1 MPSAWVRAWRGSNSP
16 DPATGPAVRKTTS
29 NSRACTTR
37 FSFRTSPNSPAPTRT
52 PRAASSRPSMNF
64 TTAASRSWCRPRRR
78 PPSFIGAN
86 GSRSSFTAPRA
97 ASWKCRRNAI
107 SPANTNPWHNSR
119 MKTVAEFKIHYR
131 QILGEAGEVLAPL
144 PQFAQ
149 DTAEVLRMYRA
160 MTLVRV
166 FDAKAVNLQRT
177 GQLGTYPSS
186 LGHEA
191 THVGVGAAMRPED
204 VLAPVYREFGTQ
216 LWRGVTMTEILT
228 YWGGDERG
236 NDFAVPRQD
245 FAWCVPIA
253 TQTLH
258 AAGAAMAFKVRK
270 EPRCALA
277 YIGDGGTSEGAF
289 YEALNLAGSRALP
302 VVFVIVNNGWAISV
316 PVSAQTA
323 AKTLAQKAVA
333 AGIPGVQVDGNDV
346 FAVRGGV
353 AEALGAARL
362 GAGPS
367 VIEAMTYRLSDHTT
381 ADDATRYRSGEE
393 VKDAWALEPL
403 IRLRK
408 FLIDAGLWD
417 AAKEYALL
425 EECTQKV
432 DAAVR

>member
-1 MPSAWVRAWRGSNSP
+1 
-16 DPATGPAVRKTTS
+16 
-29 NSRACTTR
+29 
-37 FSFRTSPNSPAPTRT
+37 
-52 PRAASSRPSMNF
+52 
-64 TTAASRSWCRPRRR
+64 
-78 PPSFIGAN
+78 
-86 GSRSSFTAPRA
+86 
-97 ASWKCRRNAI
+97 
-107 SPANTNPWHNSR
+107 
-119 MKTVAEFKIHYR
+119 MKTVAEFSIQFR
-131 QILGEAGEVLAPL
+131 QILGPKGELLAPL
-144 PQFAQ
+144 PQFAK
-149 DTAEVLRMYRA
+149 DTGEVLRMYRA

-191 THVGVGAAMRPED
+191 AHVGVGAAMRPED

-258 AAGAAMAFKVRK
+258 AAGAAMAFKVLK
-270 EPRCALA
+270 QPRCALA

-316 PVSAQTA
+316 PTKAQTA
-323 AKTLAQKAVA
+323 AQTLAQKAVA

-346 FAVRGGV
+346 FAVREAVG
-353 AEALGAARL
+353 EALEAARR

-367 VIEAMTYRLSDHTT
+367 VIEALTYRLSDHTT
-381 ADDATRYRSGEE
+381 ADDASRYRSNQE
-393 VKDAWALEPL
+393 VKHAWTLEPL
-403 IRLRK
+403 LRIRN
-408 FLIDAGLWD
+408 FLIDAGQWD
-417 AAKEYALL
+417 LEHEQALL
-425 EECTQKV
+425 EECTLKV
-432 DAAVR
+432 DGAVTEYLGKAKPTTDAMFEHLFAVLPAHLREQRLIARKYGSKSSGH